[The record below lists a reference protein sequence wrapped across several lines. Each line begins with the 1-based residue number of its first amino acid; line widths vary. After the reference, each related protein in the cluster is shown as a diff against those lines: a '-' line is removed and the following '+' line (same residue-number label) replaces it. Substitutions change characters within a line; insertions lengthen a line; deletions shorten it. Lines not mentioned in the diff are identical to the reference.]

1 MKKINRIIAL
11 CLVAVVLM
19 TMLAA
24 CGEEKEFVG
33 TWEELN
39 ANGEVS
45 YDGETLVL
53 ANDGTGS
60 AKKDGM
66 TASVKWSVEK
76 NKLFITMSM
85 CGVTETMECTYKFS
99 GDTLTIVD
107 QDGEKT
113 VYRKKNSK

>member
-19 TMLAA
+19 TVLTA
-24 CGEEKEFVG
+24 CGNKKKFVG
-33 TWEELN
+33 TWEELD
-39 ANGEVS
+39 ADGEVS
-45 YDGETLVL
+45 YNGETLVL

-60 AKKDGM
+60 AEKDGM
-66 TASVKWSVEK
+66 TASVTWSVEG

-85 CGVTETMECTYKFS
+85 CGVTETEECTYKFS
-99 GDTLTIVD
+99 GDTLTITD
-107 QDGEKT
+107 QDGDET